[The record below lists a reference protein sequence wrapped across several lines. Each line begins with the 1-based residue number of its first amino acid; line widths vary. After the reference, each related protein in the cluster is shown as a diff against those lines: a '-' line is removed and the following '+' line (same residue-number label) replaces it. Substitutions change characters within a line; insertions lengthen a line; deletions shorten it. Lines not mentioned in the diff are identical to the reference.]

1 MKGHENHKGG
11 HKGGK
16 KHVFADGGVIDKDK
30 SPTEVYAGKGSHV
43 EHEAE
48 EKKDGGRLKRK
59 LGGRVEGKK
68 PHHLLHRP
76 GRARGGGV
84 GADMRP
90 LSSAHRGTAAKGH
103 KADAGPAEGH

>member
-1 MKGHENHKGG
+1 MNKHHSR
-11 HKGGK
+11 K
-16 KHVFADGGVIDKDK
+16 KHADGGVIDKDT

-48 EKKDGGRLKRK
+48 EKKHGGRIKRK
-59 LGGRVEGKK
+59 HGGRVEGKK

-90 LSSAHRGTAAKGH
+90 LSSAHRGTPAKGH